1 MTIELSIEGLTKNFG
16 ALCAVNNLDLE
27 IQSGELVGFIGPNG
41 AGKTTVFNLISGF
54 LKPDKGHVYFKEKDI
69 TGFKPHRLP
78 RMGLVR
84 TFQLTN
90 NFPNFTVME
99 NVLLG
104 RHHWTAIT
112 PRTIFCRPSRHE
124 RQEVMGIL
132 HLVGLDHLADE
143 MAVSLASGQQKGLQ
157 LAVAMM
163 AHPEL
168 LMLDE
173 PLSGMTP
180 EEIKFLLQSIRGI
193 IDKGVTVFL
202 IEHNMKAVMR
212 VCEHII
218 VLDFGAKIAE
228 GTPEHIQQHPQV
240 IEIYLGT
247 DEGDYDA

>member
-1 MTIELSIEGLTKNFG
+1 MTIELRTEGLTKHFG
-16 ALCAVNNLDLE
+16 ALRAVGNLDLE
-27 IQSGELVGFIGPNG
+27 IQSGELVGLIGPNG

-84 TFQLTN
+84 TFQLTS
-90 NFPNFTVME
+90 NFPNFTVMD

-112 PRTIFCRPSRHE
+112 PRTIFCRPSGHE
-124 RQEVMGIL
+124 RQEAMGIL

-143 MAVSLASGQQKGLQ
+143 MAASLASGQQKGLQ
-157 LAVAMM
+157 LAIAMM
-163 AHPEL
+163 ARPEL

-180 EEIKFLLQSIRGI
+180 EEINFLLQSIKGI

-240 IEIYLGT
+240 IEVYLGA
-247 DEGDYDA
+247 DGEDHDA

>member
-54 LKPDKGHVYFKEKDI
+54 LKPDKGHVYFKEKNI

-90 NFPNFTVME
+90 NFPNFTVMD

-143 MAVSLASGQQKGLQ
+143 MAASLASGQQKGLQ
-157 LAVAMM
+157 LAIAMM
-163 AHPEL
+163 ARPEL

-180 EEIKFLLQSIRGI
+180 EEINFLLQSIKGI

-240 IEIYLGT
+240 IEVYLGA
-247 DEGDYDA
+247 DGEDHDA

>member
-16 ALCAVNNLDLE
+16 ALCAVDNLDLE
-27 IQSGELVGFIGPNG
+27 IQSGELVGLIGHNG

-54 LKPDKGHVYFKEKDI
+54 LKPDRGHVYFKEKDI

-104 RHHWTAIT
+104 GHHWAAIT
-112 PRTIFCRPSRHE
+112 PRTICSRPPRHE
-124 RQEVMGIL
+124 QQEAMGVL
-132 HLVGLDHLADE
+132 HLLGLDHLADE
-143 MAVSLASGQQKGLQ
+143 IAVTLASGQQKRLQ

-180 EEIKFLLQSIRGI
+180 EEINFLLQSIKNI
-193 IDKGVTVFL
+193 IGKGVTVFF

-247 DEGDYDA
+247 DEGDHDA

>member
-1 MTIELSIEGLTKNFG
+1 MTIELRTEGLTKNFG
-16 ALCAVNNLDLE
+16 ALCAVDNLDLE
-27 IQSGELVGFIGPNG
+27 IQLGELVGLIGPNG

-54 LKPDKGHVYFKEKDI
+54 LKPDRGHVYFKGKDI
-69 TGFKPHRLP
+69 TGVKPHRLP

-104 RHHWTAIT
+104 AHHWAAIT
-112 PRTIFCRPSRHE
+112 PRAIFSRPPRNE
-124 RQEVMGIL
+124 RQDAMGIL
-132 HLVGLDHLADE
+132 HLVGLDSLVDE
-143 MAVSLASGQQKGLQ
+143 MAVHLASGQQKRLQ

-163 AHPEL
+163 ARPEL

-180 EEIKFLLQSIRGI
+180 EEIDFLLQSIKGI
-193 IDKGVTVFL
+193 VDKGVTVFL

-212 VCEHII
+212 VCKHII
-218 VLDFGAKIAE
+218 VLDFGVKIAE
-228 GTPEHIQQHPQV
+228 GTPDYIQQHPQV

-247 DEGDYDA
+247 DEGAHDA

>member
-1 MTIELSIEGLTKNFG
+1 MTIELSIEGLTKNFS

-27 IQSGELVGFIGPNG
+27 IQSGELVGLIGPNG

-54 LKPDKGHVYFKEKDI
+54 LKPDRGHVYFKEKDI

-78 RMGLVR
+78 RMGMVR

-104 RHHWTAIT
+104 RHHRTAIT
-112 PRTIFCRPSRHE
+112 PRTIFSRPPRYE
-124 RQEVMGIL
+124 RQEAMDVL

-143 MAVSLASGQQKGLQ
+143 MAASLASGQQKGLQ
-157 LAVAMM
+157 LAIAMM
-163 AHPEL
+163 THPEL

-180 EEIKFLLQSIRGI
+180 EEINFLLQSIKGI

-240 IEIYLGT
+240 IEVYLGV
-247 DEGDYDA
+247 DGGDHDA